1 MQPAATA
8 ITGGSEKFVS
18 QVLNHGAS
26 IIESRDEFLDK
37 IDESSDLQE
46 VLDSI
51 DFLTLENRWMQE
63 FMTLHGIDD
72 DMLTEELRKNQSKEN
87 KSGDFRARAKVK
99 SKIADLQSV
108 LSNDPPTINLGVK
121 VALSEIVVKEY
132 ENQLKRAKSL
142 GEGKDSAIKV
152 MGELCEIHICDARS
166 AASDLKRTVICSHN
180 EAKSTTTLFTKWCE
194 DRLRKKE
201 NDAEKLHAKNATLKS
216 QIEKLQQVILEKEE
230 TGGSLNMIDLDQMK
244 IENQQTLEKIE
255 ERNRELLK
263 LKLTSGNIVHTLN
276 ITKKMMSVM
285 VEESQQ
291 LNKML
296 QEKNVQKEF
305 FQREVERIEAE
316 KDESKVQIAKMKKA
330 IDESCMPEVI
340 DCVRQKI
347 HEKHLQKEIATTQ
360 KQLTMK
366 QLIKSKSLKDL
377 HTKSLH

>member
-1 MQPAATA
+1 MQPAVTA
-8 ITGGSEKFVS
+8 IAGGSEKFVS

-108 LSNDPPTINLGVK
+108 LSNDPPTISLGVK

-201 NDAEKLHAKNATLKS
+201 NDAEKLYAKNATLKS

-330 IDESCMPEVI
+330 IDESCMPEVRSHFVKRNNFYTFYI
-340 DCVRQKI
+340 M
-347 HEKHLQKEIATTQ
+347 E
-360 KQLTMK
+360 
-366 QLIKSKSLKDL
+366 L
-377 HTKSLH
+377 HTASI

>member
-1 MQPAATA
+1 MHPVANA
-8 ITGGSEKFVS
+8 GGSDKFVS
-18 QVLNHGAS
+18 QILNHGAIVEQS
-26 IIESRDEFLDK
+26 DEVLDK
-37 IDESSDLQE
+37 HHEPSDLQE

-51 DFLTLENRWMQE
+51 DFLTLENRWMQD

-72 DMLTEELRKNQSKEN
+72 EMLTEELRKNQFKEN

-99 SKIADLQSV
+99 SKLADLQSM

-121 VALSEIVVKEY
+121 VVLSEIVVKDY

-142 GEGKDSAIKV
+142 GEGKGSAIKV
-152 MGELCEIHICDARS
+152 MSDLSEIHICDCRS
-166 AASDLKRTVICSHN
+166 AASDLKRTVIGSHN
-180 EAKSTTTLFTKWCE
+180 QAKSTTSLFIKWCE
-194 DRLRKKE
+194 DQLRKKE
-201 NDAEKLHAKNATLKS
+201 NDAEKLHAKNSTLNS
-216 QIEKLQQVILEKEE
+216 QIDKLQKDISEKEE

-296 QEKNVQKEF
+296 QEKNAQKEF
-305 FQREVERIEAE
+305 FQHEVERIELE
-316 KDESKVQIAKMKKA
+316 KDASKLQITKMKKA
-330 IDESCMPEVI
+330 IDESCMPEV
-340 DCVRQKI
+340 RSFLY
-347 HEKHLQKEIATTQ
+347 E
-360 KQLTMK
+360 
-366 QLIKSKSLKDL
+366 
-377 HTKSLH
+377 

>member
-1 MQPAATA
+1 MLPAATG
-8 ITGGSEKFVS
+8 IKEGNEKFVS
-18 QVLNHGAS
+18 QILNHGAMS
-26 IIESRDEFLDK
+26 DQRDEPFDK

-51 DFLTLENRWMQE
+51 DFLTLENRWMQD

-72 DMLTEELRKNQSKEN
+72 EMLTEELRKNQLKEN

-99 SKIADLQSV
+99 SKMADLQSM
-108 LSNDPPTINLGVK
+108 LSHDPPTINLGVK
-121 VALSEIVVKEY
+121 VVLSEIVVKNY
-132 ENQLKRAKSL
+132 EDQLKSAKSI
-142 GEGKDSAIKV
+142 GENKDSEIKV
-152 MGELCEIHICDARS
+152 MGELSEIHICDARS
-166 AASDLKRTVICSHN
+166 AASDLKRTVIFSHN
-180 EAKSTTTLFTKWCE
+180 EAKSTSSLFIKWCE

-201 NDAEKLHAKNATLKS
+201 SDSEKLQAKNVTLKS
-216 QIEKLQQVILEKEE
+216 QIERLQQDISEKEE

-296 QEKNVQKEF
+296 REKYAQKEF
-305 FQREVERIEAE
+305 FQHEVERIETE
-316 KDESKVQIAKMKKA
+316 KDASKVQITKMKRA
-330 IDESCMPEVI
+330 IDESCMPEVRLRL
-340 DCVRQKI
+340 C
-347 HEKHLQKEIATTQ
+347 
-360 KQLTMK
+360 
-366 QLIKSKSLKDL
+366 
-377 HTKSLH
+377 